1 MASEAVKNYLK
12 SIKNIPLLTE
22 AEEKEVAAAAASG
35 SQEARQKMIEANLR
49 LVVNIAK
56 NYTSRTPYMS
66 FLDLIQE
73 GNMGLMK
80 AVEKFDV
87 SKGYKFSTYATYWIK
102 QSISKAIIEQG
113 RTIRLPAHIINEL
126 NKFNRVNRELTQE
139 LGREPTLKELS
150 LALEIPVKRIKEYY
164 EMTKE
169 PVSLDVTINED
180 EDVTMGELV
189 ADESSTD
196 FMNFDDGSLRA
207 AVTTV
212 LDTLSARE
220 KKVIELRFGLNDS
233 RPMTLEA
240 VGQEFG
246 LTKERIRQ
254 IEAAAL
260 KKLRNPVR
268 SEKLREIWES

>member
-220 KKVIELRFGLNDS
+220 KKVIELRFGLNDN

>member
-1 MASEAVKNYLK
+1 MVNEAVKNYLK

-22 AEEKEVAAAAASG
+22 VEEKEIAAAAASG

-220 KKVIELRFGLNDS
+220 KKVIELRFGLNDN